1 MKHYRILIL
10 LTPVIVLFLFELYF
24 FYQKIFYYNVFLAVI
39 LILFTVR
46 QINKKSEIDKSWWN
60 FAILPACF
68 LISISIYSSILINK
82 FYIQLLFFV
91 NMFFLYFYFKNIYY
105 YLIRPE
111 FYKAQTL
118 ENLSS
123 YGNFLVIFFFSSA
136 IYGLQSFLNMS
147 ISLLIIFALLI
158 FTLVIYQV
166 IWANKI
172 YLGIGLVFILVLGLI
187 LIEIAWSLS
196 FLPLNY
202 NILGMV
208 LAICYYILIG
218 LSRFH
223 LKDKLNSKIVKLYLF
238 SGFISILVL
247 LLTSRWNISI

>member
-1 MKHYRILIL
+1 MKHGRILIL
-10 LTPVIVLFLFELYF
+10 LTPIVIFFLFELYF
-24 FYQKIFYYNVFLAVI
+24 FYQKTFYYSIFLAII

-46 QINKKSEIDKSWWN
+46 QISRKSEIDKNWWN
-60 FAILPACF
+60 FLILPACF
-68 LISISIYSSILINK
+68 LVSVSIYSSLLTNN

-91 NMFFLYFYFKNIYY
+91 NMVFLYFYLRNIYY

-136 IYGLQSFLNMS
+136 MYGLQSFLNIT
-147 ISLLIIFALLI
+147 ISLLIFFILLLFA
-158 FTLVIYQV
+158 LVIYQV
-166 IWANKI
+166 IWANRI
-172 YLGIGLVFILVLGLI
+172 DMNLGFIFILVLCLI
-187 LIEIAWSLS
+187 LVEIAWSAS

-202 NILGMV
+202 NVLGMV

-218 LSRFH
+218 LTRFY
-223 LKDKLNSKIVKLYLF
+223 LKDKLNTKIIKLYLF
-238 SGFISILVL
+238 SGFISIFIL
-247 LLTSRWNISI
+247 LLTSSWI